1 MDEKKRSI
9 PWLKELEERVR
20 ETADRLRE
28 TREENTTLKSRI
40 AELEKQLA
48 SAPGSEEKEAWVLE
62 KSEIRSRV
70 ESLAEHL
77 EELLKES

>member
-1 MDEKKRSI
+1 MSI

-28 TREENTTLKSRI
+28 VREENTSLKSRI

-48 SAPGSEEKEAWVLE
+48 AAPGSEEREAWVQE

-77 EELLKES
+77 EELLKE

>member
-1 MDEKKRSI
+1 MSI

-28 TREENTTLKSRI
+28 TREENTSLKSRI

-48 SAPGSEEKEAWVLE
+48 AAPGSEEREAWAVE
-62 KSEIRSRV
+62 KKEIRSRV